1 MLFAPRTWV
10 SVSAFGQAKPFETPD
25 KLIHP
30 VLSEER
36 FVVEHEGRHPGMADK
51 RVVSAVHGMIL
62 PVPQHPVV
70 SFSLPVR

>member
-1 MLFAPRTWV
+1 MLVAPPTWV
-10 SVSAFGQAKPFETPD
+10 SVIAFGQAKPFETPD

-30 VLSEER
+30 VRSEER

-51 RVVSAVHGMIL
+51 RVVSAVQGMIL